1 MAHFDES
8 GAEDFSGLAVD
19 IEGANFSFRSRAH
32 DVAKDAAF
40 GMYTAIVGWLPTGSF
55 GRIGRTGT
63 EKVMATSAAARFW
76 RREVRGMAVYMQH
89 HVAALVA

>member
-1 MAHFDES
+1 MAPFDAS
-8 GAEDFSGLAVD
+8 GAEDFSGLAVAL
-19 IEGANFSFRSRAH
+19 EGANFSFHGRGH

-40 GMYTAIVGWLPTGSF
+40 GMYTAIVGWLSTGSF

-63 EKVMATSAAARFW
+63 EKVMATGAAARFW
-76 RREVRGMAVYMQH
+76 RREVRGIPVYMEH